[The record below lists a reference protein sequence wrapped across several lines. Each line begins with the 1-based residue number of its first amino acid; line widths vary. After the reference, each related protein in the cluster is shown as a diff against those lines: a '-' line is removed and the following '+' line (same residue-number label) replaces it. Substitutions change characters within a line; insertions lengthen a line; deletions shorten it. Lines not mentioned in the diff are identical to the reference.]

1 MEKDEDTYSA
11 LKLMAE
17 TIDMSSRNDN
27 DEIIGLEYYVNFN
40 VLTDDELAELTQ
52 LWERKLA
59 ICQKEKLASQFT
71 VVQVFGLIILA
82 MLVAWLSGGI
92 AGAIASIVGVVGMI
106 AMIEDKRV
114 KKAKRNLKDAEKV
127 CNKLH
132 TAARLAGLTSSSMTE
147 SG

>member
-17 TIDMSSRNDN
+17 TIDLSSRNDN
-27 DEIIGLEYYVNFN
+27 DEIIGLEYYVNFY
-40 VLTDDELAELTQ
+40 VLSETELAELIH
-52 LWERKLA
+52 LWEQKLA

-92 AGAIASIVGVVGMI
+92 AGAVASMIGIVGMI

-114 KKAKRNLKDAEKV
+114 KRAKRNLKDAQKV
-127 CNKLH
+127 CDKLH
-132 TAARLAGLTSSSMTE
+132 SYMR
-147 SG
+147 

>member
-27 DEIIGLEYYVNFN
+27 DEIIGLEYYVNFH
-40 VLTDDELAELTQ
+40 VLTEEELTELTL
-52 LWERKLA
+52 LWEKKLA
-59 ICQKEKLASQFT
+59 TCQKEKLASQFT

-82 MLVAWLSGGI
+82 MLIAWLSGGI

-127 CNKLH
+127 CNKLRSASRSH
-132 TAARLAGLTSSSMTE
+132 
-147 SG
+147 